1 MKNKNKEN
9 ISNNNIGVFH
19 KEEEN
24 NAVIYSKEE
33 ITNRKKLS
41 VVKENYKAL
50 RTNIML
56 SVVKQGCKKIVISSS
71 IPGEGKSTTAANL
84 ATSLAQTDKKVL
96 LIDCDLRKPS
106 IYSAMGFSNVP
117 GLTNVLTG
125 LAELGEAINE
135 TAFPNLHVLCAGIAV
150 PNPGELLSCEA
161 TMNFIKGLEEKYD
174 YILFDTPPINEV
186 SDALPIIKISDGV
199 VLVVRQNY
207 FDRLALTSAV
217 RQFEFIKARVLGIVY
232 NFATESGSAYGKK
245 YHKNYYGYEN
255 AYHDAAKAVRKARPQ
270 QERQRSA
277 DKSSK

>member
-1 MKNKNKEN
+1 MNKNKNNKEN
-9 ISNNNIGVFH
+9 ISKTDSIGILH
-19 KEEEN
+19 REEEN
-24 NAVIYSKEE
+24 NSEIYSKGA
-33 ITNRKKLS
+33 ILYRKKLAL
-41 VVKENYKAL
+41 VKENYKAL
-50 RTNIML
+50 RTNILL

-71 IPGEGKSTTAANL
+71 VPGEGKSTTAANL

-125 LAELGEAINE
+125 LADLGEATNE

-161 TMNFIKGLEEKYD
+161 TMSFINGLEEKYD

-207 FDRLALTSAV
+207 TTYPDIEKAKQSI
-217 RQFEFIKARVLGIVY
+217 EFIDGKLLGFVINDVQEERLGKIGY
-232 NFATESGSAYGKK
+232 GYKYGYGK
-245 YHKNYYGYEN
+245 YAYTGSRVYGNE
-255 AYHDAAKAVRKARPQ
+255 K
-270 QERQRSA
+270 
-277 DKSSK
+277 